1 MGAGFT
7 LGATAMPDVS
17 YVPGPLVAVA
27 GDQCWALIEASPD
40 SPAVARIWQRLG
52 QAPAAEA
59 VLAGLLADGFGGVP
73 SMALLATGADGQHR
87 LFCRGAVGA
96 TVEARA
102 TAERVDGAGLL
113 TWREQVVAG
122 AERVILGE
130 PPAGTAL
137 RLPATSGVLLA
148 GCVVIDFTTFAARE
162 TASYR
167 AVPLRQA
174 TVPAGPEPQRQATEP
189 AGPEPQRQATVPAGP
204 EPPRKTIVYFPDT
217 VTVPP
222 AGAASVPQ
230 PPPASWAN
238 QEGQEHVTAPGDPL
252 EGLNGGGDG
261 GYDFL
266 WGATQARTV
275 EDAAIRGSGD
285 DDLVQP
291 RHSPLNGAPVVS
303 SSWGSPLPAGPPSAG
318 YADPPP
324 PTGLWRGAVEPPPG
338 AGGPPRPP
346 LPGQGG
352 GLIDVPQWLAGPGE
366 SEATARRGD
375 FPGPAAGTTP
385 PDSIGPV
392 VPALICASGHVNP
405 PSIAACRRCA
415 APLPPDPVPVP
426 RPVLGV
432 LRLSLGDVITL
443 DRGVLMGR
451 NPQSD
456 FAGPDGEERP
466 HVVKLPAAGGDIS
479 RMHLRVTLDGWHVL
493 VTDLNSTN
501 GTLVTLPGREP
512 RHLRPGEPTLIQP
525 GAVVTLA
532 EGVEF
537 RYEAAD

>member
-1 MGAGFT
+1 
-7 LGATAMPDVS
+7 MPDVS

-27 GDQCWALIEASPD
+27 GDQCWALVEASPD
-40 SPAVARIWQRLG
+40 SPVVARIWLRLG

-102 TAERVDGAGLL
+102 AAERVDGAGLL
-113 TWREQVVAG
+113 TWREQVVAD
-122 AERVILGE
+122 AERIILGE
-130 PPAGTAL
+130 LPADTAL

-148 GCVVIDFTTFAARE
+148 GCVVIDLANFAERGTAPYGAEPPRE
-162 TASYR
+162 TAVP
-167 AVPLRQA
+167 AGPEPLRQA
-174 TVPAGPEPQRQATEP
+174 TVPAGL
-189 AGPEPQRQATVPAGP
+189 

-222 AGAASVPQ
+222 AGAGSVPQ
-230 PPPASWAN
+230 PPPASWAS
-238 QEGQEHVTAPGDPL
+238 QEGQEHVAAPGDPL
-252 EGLNGGGDG
+252 DGLNGGSDG

-275 EDAAIRGSGD
+275 EDAAVRDSGD
-285 DDLVQP
+285 DNLVHP
-291 RHSPLNGAPVVS
+291 RHSLPDGAPVVS
-303 SSWGSPLPAGPPSAG
+303 GPWGSPLPAAPPSAG
-318 YADPPP
+318 YPDPPP
-324 PTGLWRGAVEPPPG
+324 PTRLWRGPVEPPPG

-352 GLIDVPQWLAGPGE
+352 GLIDVPQWLTGPGE

-375 FPGPAAGTTP
+375 FPGPAASTAP

-415 APLPPDPVPVP
+415 APLPPDAVPVP

-451 NPQSD
+451 NPRSD
-456 FAGPDGEERP
+456 FAGSDGEERP
-466 HVVKLPAAGGDIS
+466 HVVKLPAADGDVS

-501 GTLVTLPGREP
+501 GTLVTLPGHEP
-512 RHLRPGEPTLIQP
+512 RQLRPGEPTLIQP

-532 EGVEF
+532 EGVDF
-537 RYEAAD
+537 RYEVAD